1 MPQKKK
7 VYTINKQERKKRKK
21 DSGLKYEKGEDSVEL
36 GSYFERVDCM
46 GWLNKSFWSL
56 KLGI

>member
-1 MPQKKK
+1 MQKKK
-7 VYTINKQERKKRKK
+7 KGYTINKQERKKREKN
-21 DSGLKYEKGEDSVEL
+21 SGLKYEEGEDSVEL